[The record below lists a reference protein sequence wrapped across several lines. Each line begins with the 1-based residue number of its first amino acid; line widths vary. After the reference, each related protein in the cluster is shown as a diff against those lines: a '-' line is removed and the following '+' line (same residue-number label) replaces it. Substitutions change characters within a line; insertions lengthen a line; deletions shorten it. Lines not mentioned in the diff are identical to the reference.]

1 MAAIASATAA
11 NASAPPP
18 YQLTGGLP
26 AGAKMLDVGGET
38 PRNAFGG
45 HVANGIPNLD
55 TIPNFS
61 GRFNV
66 KSLNRSGQVQNQWLT
81 NFVGALP
88 QHGATTAI
96 NAPITP
102 VTVQLLGQNGQVF
115 LYSNA
120 TQYESNVAD
129 SPAFSPGTWPS
140 SSTLT
145 ELPDAI
151 QRAEFNQTAKADWH
165 TELAPGPTPSLAIQI
180 PFGDYFFQLNGD
192 GTCCAFILVNSATF
206 DNAFFSTIVEAI
218 SNGTIT
224 TQDISTFLF
233 PNTYL
238 FIGTL
243 SVCCVLGLHTYVFND
258 LPSGVEQRW
267 VLNYSSWISPG
278 LLRAGCRT

>member
-1 MAAIASATAA
+1 VADQLRWRTAPA
-11 NASAPPP
+11 WGHHGDQRADNPGDGPAPRPERPGVPVLERNAVRV
-18 YQLTGGLP
+18 QRGGLTGVL
-26 AGAKMLDVGGET
+26 
-38 PRNAFGG
+38 
-45 HVANGIPNLD
+45 
-55 TIPNFS
+55 S
-61 GRFNV
+61 
-66 KSLNRSGQVQNQWLT
+66 
-81 NFVGALP
+81 
-88 QHGATTAI
+88 
-96 NAPITP
+96 
-102 VTVQLLGQNGQVF
+102 
-115 LYSNA
+115 
-120 TQYESNVAD
+120 
-129 SPAFSPGTWPS
+129 GTWPS

-192 GTCCAFILVNSATF
+192 GTCCEFILVNSATF

-243 SVCCVLGLHTYVFND
+243 SVCCVLGLHSYVFND

-267 VLNYSSWISPG
+267 VLNYSSWISPC
-278 LLRAGCRT
+278 LFRAGCRT

>member
-1 MAAIASATAA
+1 M
-11 NASAPPP
+11 
-18 YQLTGGLP
+18 
-26 AGAKMLDVGGET
+26 
-38 PRNAFGG
+38 
-45 HVANGIPNLD
+45 
-55 TIPNFS
+55 
-61 GRFNV
+61 
-66 KSLNRSGQVQNQWLT
+66 NRSGQVQNQWLT

-96 NAPITP
+96 NAPMTP

-129 SPAFSPGTWPS
+129 SPAFPPGTWPS

-180 PFGDYFFQLNGD
+180 PFGDYFFQLIGD

>member
-1 MAAIASATAA
+1 
-11 NASAPPP
+11 
-18 YQLTGGLP
+18 
-26 AGAKMLDVGGET
+26 MLDVGGET

-45 HVANGIPNLD
+45 HVANGIPKLD

-61 GRFNV
+61 GHFNV
-66 KSLNRSGQVQNQWLT
+66 KGLNRSGQVQNQWLT